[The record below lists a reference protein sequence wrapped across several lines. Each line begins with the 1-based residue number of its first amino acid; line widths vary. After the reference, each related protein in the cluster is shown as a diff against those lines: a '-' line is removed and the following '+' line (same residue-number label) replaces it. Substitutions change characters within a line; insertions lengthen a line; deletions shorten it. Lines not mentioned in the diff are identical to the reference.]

1 MRAPRAHPKDPMPR
15 DRGAILIIS
24 QVYPPDAAAVGQHF
38 HDVAAALVKR
48 GRPVKVITSARGYD
62 DATQTYPARET
73 RDGVEIR
80 RLPLSSFG
88 KASIPVRLLAQMLF
102 LVQAIAHGLFTR
114 NLGSLFVSTS
124 PPMCAAGAL
133 VIRALRRVPLTYWV
147 MDVNPDQV
155 IELGK
160 MKPGALPCKVMRLFQ
175 RAVLRRAKD
184 VIVLDRFMGDRVNR
198 MRDVSEK
205 LSIIPPWAHDDV
217 LEPIAHDANPF
228 RDEHNVQGKFVVMYS
243 GNHGFS
249 TPVTTV
255 LDAAVKLKDR
265 DDLVFAFIGG
275 GVGKED
281 VRRTITEHNPG
292 NIIDLPYQPLESIKY
307 SLSAADLHVV
317 TVGPDVVGV
326 VHPCKVYGAMAV
338 ARPILLVAPNPCHAS
353 DLIEA
358 HDIGWHVAHGD
369 VDACVRAIET
379 AISAGESRRTDMGQS
394 AKAAVDGDLH
404 STRSI
409 ARVCDVIERGLPDT
423 PEASPSSTPA
433 PAREHAA

>member
-1 MRAPRAHPKDPMPR
+1 MAP
-15 DRGAILIIS
+15 DRRTILIIS

-38 HDVAAALVKR
+38 HDVAAALVMR
-48 GRPVKVITSARGYD
+48 GRPVRVITSARGYD
-62 DATQTYPARET
+62 DPTKVYPARET

-88 KASIPVRLLAQMLF
+88 KVSIPMRLLAQMLF
-102 LVQAIAHGLFTR
+102 LFQAIAHGLFTR

-133 VIRALRRVPLTYWV
+133 VIHVLRRVPLTYWV

-160 MKPGALPCKVMRLFQ
+160 MGENALPCRVMRTFQ
-175 RAVLRRAKD
+175 RAVLNRAKD
-184 VIVLDRFMGDRVNR
+184 VVVLDRFMGERINK
-198 MRDVSEK
+198 MRDVSQK

-217 LEPIAHDANPF
+217 LEPIEHDANPF
-228 RDEHNVQGKFVVMYS
+228 RDEHSLQGKFVVMYS

-249 TPVTTV
+249 TPVSTI
-255 LDAAVKLKDR
+255 LAAAVRMRDR
-265 DDLVFAFIGG
+265 DDVVFAFIGG
-275 GVGKED
+275 GVGKDD
-281 VRRTITEHNPG
+281 VRRTISEQNPG

-358 HDIGWHVAHGD
+358 HDIGWHVPHAD
-369 VDACVRAIET
+369 VDACVGAIES
-379 AISAGESRRTDMGQS
+379 AIEAGEDRRREMGVS
-394 AKAAVDGDLH
+394 AKAGVDGDLH

-423 PEASPSSTPA
+423 PPASERQSAQPA
-433 PAREHAA
+433 HEHAA

>member
-1 MRAPRAHPKDPMPR
+1 MPR

-38 HDVAAALVKR
+38 HDVAAALVRR
-48 GRPVKVITSARGYD
+48 GRRVKVITSARGYD
-62 DATQTYPARET
+62 DASQTYPARET

-88 KASIPVRLLAQMLF
+88 KASIPVRLLAQVLF
-102 LVQAIAHGLFTR
+102 LAQAIIHGLLTR

-133 VIRALRRVPLTYWV
+133 VIRAVRRVPITYWV

-160 MKPGALPCKVMRLFQ
+160 MRADALPCRVMRAFQ
-175 RAVLRRAKD
+175 RAVLKRAKD
-184 VIVLDRFMGDRVNR
+184 VIVLDRFMGDRINA

-217 LEPIAHDANPF
+217 LEPVPHEQNPF
-228 RDEHNVQGKFVVMYS
+228 RAEHDLQGKFVVMYS

-255 LDAAVKLKDR
+255 LDAAVRLKDR

-281 VRRTITEHNPG
+281 VRRTIREHSPG
-292 NIIDLPYQPLESIKY
+292 NIIDLPYQPLERIKY

-369 VDACVRAIET
+369 VDACVAAIED
-379 AISAGESRRTDMGQS
+379 AINAQPARLAQMGRNAKSAVEGE
-394 AKAAVDGDLH
+394 LH
-404 STRSI
+404 SERSI
-409 ARVCDVIERGLPDT
+409 ARVCDVIERALPDT
-423 PEASPSSTPA
+423 PKPNTSSPPA
-433 PAREHAA
+433 PTREHAA

>member
-1 MRAPRAHPKDPMPR
+1 MPANR
-15 DRGAILIIS
+15 RTILIIS

-62 DATQTYPARET
+62 DASQTYPARET

-160 MKPGALPCKVMRLFQ
+160 MKPDALPCKVMRIFQ
-175 RAVLRRAKD
+175 RAVLKRAKD
-184 VIVLDRFMGDRVNR
+184 VVVLDRFMGERINA
-198 MRDVSEK
+198 MRDVSVK
-205 LSIIPPWAHDDV
+205 LSVIPPWAHDDV
-217 LEPIAHDANPF
+217 LESIEHDANPF
-228 RDEHNVQGKFVVMYS
+228 RDEHSLQNKFVVMYS
-243 GNHGFS
+243 GNHGYS

-255 LDAAVKLKDR
+255 LDAAVRMKDR
-265 DDLVFAFIGG
+265 DDVVFAFIGG
-275 GVGKED
+275 GVGKDD
-281 VRRTITEHNPG
+281 VRRTIREQNPG

-338 ARPILLVAPNPCHAS
+338 ARPILLVAPDPCHAS
-353 DLIEA
+353 DLIRA
-358 HDIGWHVAHGD
+358 HDIGWHVAHTD
-369 VDACVRAIET
+369 VEACVRAIET
-379 AISAGESRRTDMGQS
+379 AIEAGEARRREMGAS
-394 AKAAVDGDLH
+394 AKSAVNGDLH
-404 STRSI
+404 SSNSI
-409 ARVCDVIERGLPDT
+409 ARVCDVIERDLPDT
-423 PEASPSSTPA
+423 PSPTKKPSPA
-433 PAREHAA
+433 PAHEHAA

>member
-1 MRAPRAHPKDPMPR
+1 MPPSR
-15 DRGAILIIS
+15 RTILIIS

-48 GRPVKVITSARGYD
+48 GRPVRVITSARGYD
-62 DATQTYPARET
+62 DPTKVYPARET

-88 KASIPVRLLAQMLF
+88 KVSIPMRLLAQMLF
-102 LVQAIAHGLFTR
+102 LVQAILHGLFTP
-114 NLGSLFVSTS
+114 NLGALFVSTS

-160 MKPGALPCKVMRLFQ
+160 MKSNALPCRVMRAFQ
-175 RAVLRRAKD
+175 RAVLKRAKD
-184 VIVLDRFMGDRVNR
+184 VVVLDRFMGERINR
-198 MRDVSEK
+198 MRDVTEN

-217 LEPIAHDANPF
+217 LESIEHDANPF
-228 RDEHNVQGKFVVMYS
+228 RAEHGLAGKFVVMYS

-255 LDAAVKLKDR
+255 LDAAVRMQDR

-275 GVGKED
+275 GVGKDD
-281 VRRTITEHNPG
+281 VRRTISELDPG
-292 NIIDLPYQPLESIKY
+292 NILDLPYQPLESIKF

-326 VHPCKVYGAMAV
+326 VHPCKIYGAMAV
-338 ARPILLVAPNPCHAS
+338 ARPILLVAPNPCHVS
-353 DLIEA
+353 DLIET
-358 HDIGWHVAHGD
+358 HDIGWHVNHDD
-369 VDACVRAIET
+369 VDACVKAIEA
-379 AISAGESRRTDMGQS
+379 AIEVGETRRSQMGAS
-394 AKAAVDGDLH
+394 AKAAVDADLH

-409 ARVCDVIERGLPDT
+409 DRVCDVIERGLPDSPPAT
-423 PEASPSSTPA
+423 ERQRPEPA
-433 PAREHAA
+433 QEHAA